1 MKLRRPRLTYANVI
15 ATLALFIALG
25 GVSYAATSLPKSS
38 VGTAQI
44 QAEAVRTGKV
54 ADDAVTA
61 AKLAQG
67 VRERLVPVGGAPTTT
82 TTSTPSNVKHAET
95 ADRALTAGSAE
106 TATLAD
112 RAKTADTAG
121 SAESANVATSAKTA
135 DTATS
140 AATATTAKSAETA
153 DTAKSADTADSAK
166 SAESADT
173 AKDADALGGQ
183 PAIAYLTSTSVL
195 RSGQTEAGDYIA
207 AAGNGEAGTVLV
219 QFWPHLP
226 ESLQEG
232 HIQVLAEGAPGT
244 TECPGPG
251 QAAPSYMCV
260 YQSFNEGMSFESF
273 VSTMPGSIYAG
284 PVSGVMTWRSNQFNG
299 LLRGNWAYTAP

>member
-1 MKLRRPRLTYANVI
+1 MKLRRPRLTYANVV
-15 ATLALFIALG
+15 ASLALFIALG
-25 GVSYAATSLPKSS
+25 GASYAATSLPKGS
-38 VGTAQI
+38 VGTDQI

-61 AKLAQG
+61 VKLAEG
-67 VRERLVPVGGAPTTT
+67 VRERLAPVGGTPATPTTT
-82 TTSTPSNVKHAET
+82 SAPESVKHAET

-106 TATLAD
+106 TAT
-112 RAKTADTAG
+112 RADT
-121 SAESANVATSAKTA
+121 
-135 DTATS
+135 
-140 AATATTAKSAETA
+140 
-153 DTAKSADTADSAK
+153 AK
-166 SAESADT
+166 SAESADS
-173 AKDADALGGQ
+173 AKNAQELGGQ
-183 PAIAYLTSTSVL
+183 PASRYLTASSVL
-195 RSGQTEAGDYIA
+195 QSGQTEAGDYIA

-232 HIQVLAEGAPGT
+232 HIKVLGEGAPGT

-251 QAAPSYMCV
+251 QAAASYMCV

-273 VSTMPGSIYAG
+273 ISTMPGSIYAG

-299 LLRGNWAYTAP
+299 LLRGTWAYTAP